1 MSGNIRGYTAS
12 AVKTLLLLAG
22 RSKRFWPLAEKSL
35 FGICGKTVLEHQIGR
50 LRTAGFTDI
59 TLVVGAHNKAAAAAL
74 FPELPQIEQRELDWG
89 MRGALLDAL
98 PSLGDGPV
106 FIVSGNDV
114 IESSGY
120 AAVRNALAGGS
131 NGALLARTVDRYF
144 PGGYL
149 RVDGGRITDIVEK
162 PGAGNEPSNLVNIVA
177 HAHGSA
183 SALLAALKAAAS
195 DRDDGYEVALQS
207 LLGTKRYVAVPY
219 DGVWQPIKYPW
230 HLLPLLDVLLG
241 DVRANV
247 APSASVHPSAVIEG
261 NVALGDGVR
270 VFPGACIVGPC
281 VIGARTVIGNGALVR
296 GSSIGADCV
305 IGFQSEVKCSV
316 LADHVWMHS
325 TYVGDSVIGR
335 NVSFGAGSVTG
346 NLRLDEG
353 EIHSLV
359 GEERLPTGL
368 TKFGTVIGADC
379 RIGIHAGLNP
389 GIKIGAGSFVAS
401 GVHLAQ
407 DVPDATFVSLKQ
419 GEVILRPNTAK
430 APSPEERNQ
439 YRKRFAADGGK

>member
-1 MSGNIRGYTAS
+1 M
-12 AVKTLLLLAG
+12 KTLLLLAG
-22 RSKRFWPLAEKSL
+22 RSKRFWPLSEKSL
-35 FGICGKTVLEHQIGR
+35 FSICGRTVLEHQIDR
-50 LRTAGFTDI
+50 LRAAGLTDI

-74 FPELPQIEQRELDWG
+74 FPQLPQIEQRELDWG

-98 PSLGDGPV
+98 PSLGNGPV

-120 AAVRNALAGGS
+120 AAVRNAVADGAD
-131 NGALLARTVDRYF
+131 GALLARTVDRYF

-149 RVDGGRITDIVEK
+149 RVEEGRITNIVEK

-177 HAHGSA
+177 HAHASA

-207 LLGTKRYVAVPY
+207 LLSAKRYVAVPY
-219 DGVWQPIKYPW
+219 NGVWQPIKYPW
-230 HLLPLLDVLLG
+230 HLLPLLDVLLR
-241 DVRANV
+241 DVKPRIS
-247 APSASVHPSAVIEG
+247 PSASVHPTAVIEG
-261 NVALGDGVR
+261 NVTLGDGVK
-270 VFPGACIVGPC
+270 VFPGACIMGPC
-281 VIGARTVIGNGALVR
+281 VIGARTIVGNGALVR
-296 GSSIGADCV
+296 GSSVGEDCV

-316 LADHVWMHS
+316 LSDHVWMHS

-379 RIGIHAGLNP
+379 RFGIHAGINP
-389 GIKIGAGSFVAS
+389 GMKIGAGCFVAS
-401 GVHLAQ
+401 GVILAQ
-407 DVPDATFVSLKQ
+407 DVPEATFVSMKK

-430 APSPEERNQ
+430 APLPEARDAYKTSVVRGRGE
-439 YRKRFAADGGK
+439 